1 MHSAA
6 AHEPPEGTANG
17 GESSDGESSTALHMP
32 CYAESAPALPKLPIV
47 AHRDAEEDGALGQRK
62 EFDASTRVLTR
73 ACTDVAAPPTSQMK
87 GCVEIMYRLLRAA
100 GEENLYH

>member
-32 CYAESAPALPKLPIV
+32 CYAPLYKVTCGCGCGARQLLHRCPLRTEKMRKLP
-47 AHRDAEEDGALGQRK
+47 E
-62 EFDASTRVLTR
+62 LTCESWDSAR
-73 ACTDVAAPPTSQMK
+73 PGLEPGPSR
-87 GCVEIMYRLLRAA
+87 EIKFI
-100 GEENLYH
+100 